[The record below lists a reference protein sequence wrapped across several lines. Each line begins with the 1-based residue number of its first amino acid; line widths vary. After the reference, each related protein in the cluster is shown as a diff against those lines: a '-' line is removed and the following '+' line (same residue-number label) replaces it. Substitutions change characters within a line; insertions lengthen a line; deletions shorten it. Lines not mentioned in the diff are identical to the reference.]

1 MTAQSKWGAP
11 SAVLALFMVAAI
23 AAPAL
28 IAQAPA
34 EPPAQ
39 MMGEMGA
46 TEALESAEFRFPRRD
61 CCEQTK
67 YGVLV
72 ARHDVPAFDEPFGPG
87 YLVAFDEVIDT
98 RGFSEIRLWVHVF
111 VDNYSTG
118 PVTSQAELNVRFLH
132 QFPGGSFDYER
143 ETLGWNHVTSYINGY
158 AARPI
163 LGDSLRV
170 LCNPR
175 NMPPGPYDIFVTYLL
190 VR

>member
-1 MTAQSKWGAP
+1 MTGQSKWRTP
-11 SAVLALFMVAAI
+11 SAVLALWIVAAV

-28 IAQAPA
+28 VAQAPA

-39 MMGEMGA
+39 LVGEMGA
-46 TEALESAEFRFPRRD
+46 AETLESAEYRFPRRD
-61 CCEQTK
+61 CCDRTK

-72 ARHDVPAFDEPFGPG
+72 ARQDVPAFDEPFGPG

-98 RGFSEIRLWVHVF
+98 RGYSEIRLWVHVF
-111 VDNYSTG
+111 VDNYAMG
-118 PVTSQAELNVRFLH
+118 PVTSQSKLDVRFLH

-143 ETLGWNHVTSYINGY
+143 QTLGWNNVTSYINGY

-163 LGDSLRV
+163 LGDSVRV
-170 LCNPR
+170 LCNPK
-175 NMPPGPYDIFVTYLL
+175 NLPPGPYDIYATYLL